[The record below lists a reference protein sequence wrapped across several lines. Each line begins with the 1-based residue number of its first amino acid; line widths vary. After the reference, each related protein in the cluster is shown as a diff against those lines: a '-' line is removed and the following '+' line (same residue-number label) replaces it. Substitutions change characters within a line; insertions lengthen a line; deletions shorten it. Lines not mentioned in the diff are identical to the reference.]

1 MRRVGFG
8 DFRKRDT
15 EDTWTEQEVEGEIVD
30 PKLARQKEAP
40 TVKEIRFAKLV
51 SKGEDP
57 VKAAQQVAPIRK
69 GDLSK
74 NARMARE
81 KKANEMLKICQ
92 DKMLLNISTL
102 APKGLKKLEELLEA
116 KKEVLDKHGDIIELK
131 DNQVQL
137 KSATKLVDLG
147 MPDEK
152 TKGHQSLIGAVITI
166 INE

>member
-15 EDTWTEQEVEGEIVD
+15 EDTWKEQEIEGEIVN
-30 PKLARQKEAP
+30 PQLATQKKPP
-40 TVKEIRFAKLV
+40 TVKEIRFAKMV

-57 VKAAQQVAPIRK
+57 VKALQSTSPVRA

-74 NARMARE
+74 DARRARE

-92 DKMLLNISTL
+92 DKMLLNISSM

-116 KKEVLDKHGDIIELK
+116 KKQTLDKHGDVHEFR

-137 KSATKLVDLG
+137 KAATKLVDLG

-152 TKGHQSLIGAVITI
+152 VKGQQSLIGAVITI
-166 INE
+166 TNE